1 MHRTS
6 VQSFALGDDSV
17 HAARMDLI
25 RVVGLELRCI
35 VGVRSYERRRE
46 QPLRVDI
53 ALGLDL
59 STAGRSGLIGD
70 SVDYSEVAD
79 GITAL
84 LRFREY
90 RLLEVAAEEASA
102 LLFAAYPA
110 IGHVSL
116 RLDKPEALAGRARC
130 ASVEVV
136 RTRGAFGATEE
147 LTEYGARTELFRGAE
162 AIIERLRIDPGR
174 SARVEDAVPR
184 LENVNTP
191 GHQHFAQVP
200 AGERSTF
207 AADQTPLVVVRCLAL
222 PRA

>member
-1 MHRTS
+1 MEEELPTVDREPDQLGAGRTLAGHNRKRDRLREHQVLRAAALGQKPPLFPVHRTS

-102 LLFAAYPA
+102 LLFAAYP
-110 IGHVSL
+110 
-116 RLDKPEALAGRARC
+116 
-130 ASVEVV
+130 
-136 RTRGAFGATEE
+136 
-147 LTEYGARTELFRGAE
+147 
-162 AIIERLRIDPGR
+162 
-174 SARVEDAVPR
+174 
-184 LENVNTP
+184 
-191 GHQHFAQVP
+191 
-200 AGERSTF
+200 
-207 AADQTPLVVVRCLAL
+207 
-222 PRA
+222 